1 MSSRII
7 TPPNLTEL
15 FPLFFTFST
24 EEVHLQKTRDC
35 IAMLR
40 PTTQVCGN
48 LREKTKILIKPLHHR
63 YFSQPQF
70 ACLKSTIKTLE
81 QGVKCV
87 QS

>member
-1 MSSRII
+1 
-7 TPPNLTEL
+7 
-15 FPLFFTFST
+15 
-24 EEVHLQKTRDC
+24 
-35 IAMLR
+35 MLR